1 MDKNVHGI
9 GGIWRCFC
17 AGKNRD
23 KYDPNIKI
31 DPIKNLNKKTIK
43 IHYFRTMNIQQI
55 IRDFVNGL
63 VSYKHALDF
72 IFKHKLT
79 IYYLAPLMVAI
90 LFTIVSFFG
99 ISLFTDWLDSVYQA
113 WFGITVK
120 DTSFDILKDY
130 KEFFTGAGTVMIT
143 ILLKILM
150 FFLVFRVNKYVTLI
164 ILSPVLAYLSEK
176 VDSIINNRDYPFNAG
191 QFLKDIWRGVLLAL
205 RNMLIEFVWVI
216 GLWSATFF
224 VPILIPFTA
233 VILFVVSAYYYGF
246 AMIDYSNERK
256 RLSIKDSIHYIK
268 SRKGLTLGNGV
279 VYQLLVS
286 VPFFGAIV
294 APITAVV
301 AATLSV
307 NETKT

>member
-1 MDKNVHGI
+1 
-9 GGIWRCFC
+9 
-17 AGKNRD
+17 
-23 KYDPNIKI
+23 
-31 DPIKNLNKKTIK
+31 
-43 IHYFRTMNIQQI
+43 MNIQLLL
-55 IRDFVNGL
+55 RDFVGGITA
-63 VSYKHALDF
+63 YKKALQF
-72 IFKHKLT
+72 IFKNKLT
-79 IYYLAPLMVAI
+79 IYYLAPLLVAI
-90 LFTIVSFFG
+90 LFTIISFFG
-99 ISLFTDWLDSVYQA
+99 ISIFTDWLDSLYQA

-120 DTSFDILKDY
+120 DTSFDVVKDY
-130 KEFFTGAGTVMIT
+130 QEFFSGAGTVLIT

-176 VDSIINNRDYPFNAG
+176 VDSIINNRDYSFNAG

-224 VPILIPFTA
+224 MPLLIPFTA
-233 VILFVVSAYYYGF
+233 VVLFFVSAYYYGF
-246 AMIDYSNERK
+246 SMIDYSNERK
-256 RLSIKDSIHYIK
+256 RMSVKDSIHYIRK
-268 SRKGLTLGNGV
+268 RKGLTLGNGV

-307 NETKT
+307 NEKSPKIEARRKIELERQMQL

>member
-1 MDKNVHGI
+1 
-9 GGIWRCFC
+9 
-17 AGKNRD
+17 
-23 KYDPNIKI
+23 
-31 DPIKNLNKKTIK
+31 
-43 IHYFRTMNIQQI
+43 MNFQLQL
-55 IRDFVNGL
+55 RDFVGAITT
-63 VSYKHALDF
+63 YKKALQF
-72 IFKHKLT
+72 IVKNKLT
-79 IYYLAPLMVAI
+79 IYYLAPLLVAI
-90 LFTIVSFFG
+90 LFTIISFFG
-99 ISLFTDWLDSVYQA
+99 ISIFTDWLDSVYQA

-224 VPILIPFTA
+224 IPILIPFTA

-256 RLSIKDSIHYIK
+256 KMSVKDSIHYIRK
-268 SRKGLTLGNGV
+268 RKGLTLGNGV

-307 NETKT
+307 NETISEHEA